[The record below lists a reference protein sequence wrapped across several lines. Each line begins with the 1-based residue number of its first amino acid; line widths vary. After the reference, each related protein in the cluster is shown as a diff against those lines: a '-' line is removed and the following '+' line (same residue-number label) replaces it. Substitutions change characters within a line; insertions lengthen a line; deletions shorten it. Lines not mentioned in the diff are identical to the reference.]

1 MKKRTPEMVI
11 EELRRR
17 AAEGRSLKSGDN
29 RGDWLYA
36 VAVRFFG
43 SWSSAVEAAG
53 FDYEDIRTK
62 PMTADEVREQL
73 SALADEGDPLIA
85 SDHVRLHNYA
95 CQLFGSWKGAI
106 EASGLELPDRRKW
119 TPEKVIEAIRKEIE
133 EGESMGTNDMRRRDE
148 NLYMAARRR
157 FGTWEAALAAAR
169 SAVGAGS
176 DSEMD

>member
-36 VAVRFFG
+36 SAITRFG
-43 SWSSAVEAAG
+43 SWAAAVEAAG
-53 FDYEDIRTK
+53 FDYDAIKTK
-62 PMTADEVREQL
+62 PMTAEEVRDQL
-73 SALADEGDPLIA
+73 RALARRGDPLLA
-85 SDHVRLHNYA
+85 KNHVRLYHFA
-95 CQLFGSWKGAI
+95 QVIFGSWEEAI
-106 EASGLELPDRRKW
+106 KAAGLEVPDRRKW
-119 TPEKVIEAIRKEIE
+119 TPAKVIEAIRKEIE